1 MVTHSIWFPYS
12 FPLPFL
18 QHLGCAGCWQHSVR
32 SQMGRGEIPS
42 GKHLHM
48 LRGKKLLAHGSRK
61 VSLSPKGAHISST
74 ARGLQ
79 SKGNRDAFLSTQN
92 RCCAPAGS
100 HCVCWKQ
107 TWGTRLTLKAHS
119 QQGEVSLCFHPIFSR
134 SPTSHYFRKF
144 VTPEVLAVLAW

>member
-1 MVTHSIWFPYS
+1 
-12 FPLPFL
+12 
-18 QHLGCAGCWQHSVR
+18 
-32 SQMGRGEIPS
+32 MGRGEIPS

-48 LRGKKLLAHGSRK
+48 LRGRKLLAHGSRK

-100 HCVCWKQ
+100 HCVCSHTDIHNLKTQKQ
-107 TWGTRLTLKAHS
+107 QLKF
-119 QQGEVSLCFHPIFSR
+119 LMDRC
-134 SPTSHYFRKF
+134 
-144 VTPEVLAVLAW
+144 